1 MNAFKEDPK
10 KIKDIG
16 SKLAM
21 ELGQKFAKQASQN
34 SDIKSKEIL
43 LEDVDFENNDNYA
56 RE

>member
-43 LEDVDFENNDNYA
+43 LEDVDFENNDNYT